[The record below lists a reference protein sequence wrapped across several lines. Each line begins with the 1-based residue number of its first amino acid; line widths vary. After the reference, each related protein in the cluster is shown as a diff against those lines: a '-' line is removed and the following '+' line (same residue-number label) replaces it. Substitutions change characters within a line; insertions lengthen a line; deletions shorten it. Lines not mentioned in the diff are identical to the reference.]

1 MPSRILLVEDD
12 ETIAS
17 YIVDTLEDE
26 GFSVDHTR
34 DGNAGLDLALNRVY
48 AVVILDRMLLGMD
61 GLSILA
67 SMRAA
72 RVDTPT
78 LFLSAL
84 GTVDDRVEGLRAGS
98 DDYLIKPF
106 AITELVARVQVL
118 ARKLPVI
125 EQVVRH
131 AYGDLVLDRVARTV
145 QRSEKNIDLQPREF
159 RLLEY
164 LMRHVEQTVTRKM
177 LLEGVWDYSFDP
189 GTNVIDVHVSRLRKK
204 LDDGFDQPMLH
215 TVRGAGY
222 RFGAAVE

>member
-1 MPSRILLVEDD
+1 MSNRILLVEDD
-12 ETIAS
+12 EAIAS
-17 YIVDTLEDE
+17 YIVDALEAD
-26 GFSVDHTR
+26 GFSVDHA
-34 DGNAGLDLALNRVY
+34 DGGEVGLDLALNRVY
-48 AVVILDRMLLGMD
+48 TVVILDRMLPGVD
-61 GLSILA
+61 GLAILKSI
-67 SMRAA
+67 RAA
-72 RVDTPT
+72 KVETPT

-106 AITELVARVQVL
+106 AMTELVARVQVL

-131 AYGDLVLDRVARTV
+131 YYGDLVLDRVTRTV
-145 QRSEKNIDLQPREF
+145 QRCEKNIDLQPREF

-164 LMRHVEQTVTRKM
+164 LMRHAEQTVTRKM

-204 LDDGFDQPMLH
+204 LDDGFDKSMLH

-222 RFGAAVE
+222 RFGTAVK